1 MDFLLALIMIS
12 HENLI
17 KLLGIHRRNLSLT
30 IVPFFVCHNFHFLLL
45 YKISDIE
52 IFEVFRNNIRRK
64 ARTNVIIAFISQM
77 GRTSFRRSFHNTDN
91 YGKDIHQHKALP

>member
-17 KLLGIHRRNLSLT
+17 KLLGLYRRNLSLT
-30 IVPFFVCHNFHFLLL
+30 IVSIFVWHNFHFLLL

-52 IFEVFRNNIRRK
+52 IFEVFRNNK
-64 ARTNVIIAFISQM
+64 LFLLDYFCCFS
-77 GRTSFRRSFHNTDN
+77 
-91 YGKDIHQHKALP
+91 

>member
-52 IFEVFRNNIRRK
+52 ILEVFRNNK
-64 ARTNVIIAFISQM
+64 FLLLDYFCCFS
-77 GRTSFRRSFHNTDN
+77 
-91 YGKDIHQHKALP
+91 